1 MTPAR
6 SHPWVVAVGLLAVA
20 GSVTTV
26 VLVPLVA
33 ALVAGWWLMVDA
45 RSAGESV
52 PGWLGKAGLALLAVV
67 WIATAWLIVG
77 FDAHFD
83 CGGTLGGFGESSSAR
98 LDEECYGRRALKIP
112 LAVSVVVAGALVG
125 GFALRR
131 RARSST
137 GDDVASLPWR
147 RSVVSVVAGNVAVW
161 VATIVVL
168 VVI

>member
-1 MTPAR
+1 MTWSR
-6 SHPWVVAVGLLAVA
+6 SRAWVVSVGLLAVA
-20 GSVTTV
+20 GSVATV

-33 ALVAGWWLMVDA
+33 AVVAGWWLMVDA
-45 RSAGESV
+45 RSAGDSA
-52 PGWLGKAGLALLAVV
+52 PGWLGKAGLAVLAVV
-67 WIATAWLIVG
+67 WIATAWLVVG

-112 LAVSVVVAGALVG
+112 FAVSVIVAGAVVG

-137 GDDVASLPWR
+137 GDDVSSPPWR
-147 RSVVSVVAGNVAVW
+147 RLVTSVVAGNVAVW